1 MTDTHETLAKVKSKC
16 IQTAEDL
23 KNLLRETGV
32 TGEDYQRIMEGFEK
46 QRVKQEMKDNN
57 P

>member
-1 MTDTHETLAKVKSKC
+1 MADTHETLTRVRQKS

-32 TGEDYQRIMEGFEK
+32 TGEDYQRIMEGFER
-46 QRVKQEMKDNN
+46 QREKQEMKDTNS
-57 P
+57 